1 MTPQENINNL
11 MSKMTTALEAVREC
25 EIIMLEEIRQIEQL
39 QEEKGRLS
47 EQITALNEE
56 LSLIQKD
63 IETIKVPKAPEIVVK
78 VEDPATVTAPISE
91 VAAPTL
97 VTEKHSIETLADKFH
112 GQPSV
117 HDKIAAKPEAA
128 TTGTRVNDVAKAI
141 SINDRLL
148 FIKELFGKAEIFTQT
163 VKHLNGLQSFD
174 EAQRYLAETFP
185 HWDNESSAVQLF
197 LSIIHRRYL

>member
-63 IETIKVPKAPEIVVK
+63 IETIKASKAPEIVVK
-78 VEDPATVTAPISE
+78 VEDPATVTAPIPE

-97 VTEKHSIETLADKFH
+97 VPEKHSVETLADKFH

-117 HDKIAAKPEAA
+117 HDKIAAKPEVT

-174 EAQRYLAETFP
+174 EAQQYLAETFP